1 MRFDASKMQMVEKV
15 YYWNA
20 RLNGKTAVL
29 AGPFL
34 TAPEAEATADIVSP
48 RFIEDAPEARNATFG
63 VMEVNAPGM
72 GEGRYNNILPHH
84 LLGNLA
90 IDTGI
95 RGPN

>member
-1 MRFDASKMQMVEKV
+1 MELVSKV

-20 RLNGKTAVL
+20 RLGGKTAVL
-29 AGPFL
+29 SGPFL
-34 TAPEAEATADIVSP
+34 TAAEAEATADIVSP
-48 RFIEDAPEARNATFG
+48 VWLLQEPSAEKATFG

-72 GEGRYNNILPHH
+72 GEGFLNDYLPPN

-95 RGPN
+95 RSH